1 MFTAAVS
8 QPNEH
13 FNGLISIEPFVNIV
27 FAQRN
32 SFNRPAGSEL
42 MVPKSVNHIEFRDM
56 QTKFNGIIDQI
67 VAKHQ
72 VENKIEIQ
80 IDNATPHTGQGT
92 QYYLNT
98 ILGKRD
104 INGEYI
110 LQPPNS
116 PDMNILDLAIF
127 NSLQKNADKL
137 NEDLNQFKSW

>member
-1 MFTAAVS
+1 
-8 QPNEH
+8 
-13 FNGLISIEPFVNIV
+13 
-27 FAQRN
+27 
-32 SFNRPAGSEL
+32 
-42 MVPKSVNHIEFRDM
+42 M

-80 IDNATPHTGQGT
+80 MDNATPHTGQGT

-104 INGEYI
+104 INGQYI

-116 PDMNILDLAIF
+116 TDMNILDLAIF